1 MSTEGGGRGT
11 VGAGSGVV
19 TLAALAMLSACGSPQ
34 NIVIEPPEDQLV
46 EAVKAAWTSPGI
58 PFLDGVASL
67 DTISKVEATGKRSW
81 AVTVPDPTAL
91 GGAYHWTLDLTR
103 VQVLPV
109 DSGRAF
115 VQWLGERARQQGSGL
130 FVPAGVAT
138 LLSEGRLLAV
148 GDVEASFGRTDK
160 AGHST
165 VRRVAYLEPA
175 ARPKET
181 PRWVVQ
187 SEDRSS
193 VVLRDML
200 DTVYDHMLNNDERVM
215 TCMGEAEADAARDVT
230 ERNCITDALIR
241 RFGGHL
247 GASLPGLPASLQGIV
262 KRLSGGS

>member
-1 MSTEGGGRGT
+1 MSTQGGGRGT

-19 TLAALAMLSACGSPQ
+19 TVAALAMLSACGSPQ
-34 NIVIEPPEDQLV
+34 NIVMKPPEDQLV
-46 EAVKAAWTSPGI
+46 QAVKAAWTSPGM

-67 DTISKVEATGKRSW
+67 DTVSQVKATGKRSW

-103 VQVLPV
+103 VEVLPV
-109 DSGRAF
+109 DSGSAF
-115 VQWLGERARQQGSGL
+115 VQWLGRQARQLGSGL
-130 FVPAGVAT
+130 FLPAGVAR

-148 GDVEASFGRTDK
+148 GDVEASFGRTDR

-165 VRRVAYLEPA
+165 VRRVAYLERA
-175 ARPKET
+175 ASAKKP
-181 PRWVVQ
+181 PRWAIQ

-193 VVLRDML
+193 VVLREML
-200 DTVYDHMLNNDERVM
+200 ETVYDHMLNNDEGVM
-215 TCMGEAEADAARDVT
+215 TCMGEAEADAAHDVT
-230 ERNCITDALIR
+230 ERDCITATLTR

-247 GASLPGLPASLQGIV
+247 GASLPGMPASLAGIV